1 MDTEGTKINH
11 KERVR
16 SQFGQT
22 AADYVSSPGH
32 RSGRDLDQIVELARA
47 TGEEDALDIAT
58 GGGHTALAI
67 APHVRSVVAS
77 DLTPKML
84 DAARGFILE
93 QGITN
98 ASFEIADAE
107 ALPFADA
114 SFDIV
119 TCRIAPHHF
128 SDVQAFCNEVARV
141 LRPGGRFVLM
151 DSISPE
157 EPDLDAFIN
166 ELEWRRDTT
175 HVRSYN
181 LAEWRTFI
189 ENADLKVEA
198 IELVN
203 RTHDYP
209 TWTAR
214 SRMTEDAKSDLDAWI
229 LSQPEATL
237 DYFEIMIDGSDIQSF
252 ADHKAI
258 IQSVKAGAEA

>member
-1 MDTEGTKINH
+1 MDNDGADIDH

-32 RSGRDLDQIVELARA
+32 RSGRDLDQIVELART
-47 TGEEDALDIAT
+47 TGTEDALDIAT
-58 GGGHTALAI
+58 GGGHTALAM
-67 APHVRSVVAS
+67 APHVKSITAS

-84 DAARGFILE
+84 DAARTFILE

-107 ALPFADA
+107 NLPFEDG
-114 SFDIV
+114 SFDVV

-128 SDVQAFCNEVARV
+128 GDVQAFCNEVARV
-141 LRPGGRFVLM
+141 LRPAGRFVVM
-151 DSISPE
+151 DSISPDDA
-157 EPDLDAFIN
+157 DLDAFIN

-175 HVRSYN
+175 HVRSYS
-181 LAEWRTFI
+181 LVEWRTFI
-189 ENADLKVEA
+189 ESAGLAIEA
-198 IELVN
+198 IEFVN
-203 RTHDYP
+203 RVHDYP

-214 SRMTEDAKSDLDAWI
+214 SRMTPEAKRGLDGWI
-229 LSQPEATL
+229 LSQRPETIA
-237 DYFEIMIDGSDIQSF
+237 YFDIRIDGVEILSF

-258 IQSVKAGAEA
+258 IQAVKPGA